1 MISDIKEYLYLTDSD
16 SKSDNNR
23 IINEELSSDLISEII
38 KNYPERKSWIIHNK
52 LIPIKILEEL
62 ATDDNDDVRFT
73 IAMKKKCNRVTFEK
87 LLKDKNYSVRLAV
100 VRNKKLPIDL
110 LEIIAND
117 TNDEIQEDAKK
128 ILEMRNN
135 HLSKQEINI

>member
-1 MISDIKEYLYLTDSD
+1 MISNINEYLYLADSD
-16 SKSDNNR
+16 SKSDNDR

-52 LIPIKILEEL
+52 LIPVKILEEL

-87 LLKDKNYSVRLAV
+87 LLRDKNYSVRLAV
-100 VRNKKLPIDL
+100 IRNKKLPIDL
-110 LEIIAND
+110 LEKISND
-117 TNDEIQEDAKK
+117 INDEIHEDAKK
-128 ILEMRNN
+128 ILEMRIGDV
-135 HLSKQEINI
+135 SK